1 MQGSDGGSGSACRA
15 VLGVLLL
22 ICFAYGSLSGCS
34 RTMLSGKDMTRRLAS
49 SESERALNLRRNSVR
64 VWFVKP
70 SAGEL
75 KLVSVVRPCAQDDVL
90 RDAVNELL
98 RGPDTGE
105 AGSGLA
111 SEIPRGTVLIDVKQ
125 VEHIV
130 ELNLSKRFAAEGG
143 ITSFETRMEQL
154 RRTVDGAANGSKVYL
169 NVEGQRLTADSG
181 EGLEIKQPIN

>member
-34 RTMLSGKDMTRRLAS
+34 RTILSGKDRARHLLP
-49 SESERALNLRRNSVR
+49 SESERALNFRRESVR

-75 KLVSVVRPCAQDDVL
+75 KLVSVMRPCTQENQM
-90 RDAVNELL
+90 RSAVNELL
-98 RGPDTGE
+98 RGPESNE
-105 AGSGLA
+105 AASGLS

-125 VEHIV
+125 VGRNV

-154 RRTVDGAANGSKVYL
+154 RRTVD
-169 NVEGQRLTADSG
+169 
-181 EGLEIKQPIN
+181 